1 MADLLN
7 KYIRIE
13 PGFQKSVNL
22 AYDLFD
28 EDKVADF
35 IPSKSSVEILE
46 KLILSTNSN
55 SNDRAHILIGP
66 YGKGKSHIILVLLSL
81 LRDKNA
87 ELLSKLLDE
96 IKSDKLELFNYIKS
110 YIESDEK
117 LLPVV
122 IQGSSNSLN
131 QSFLGAIQIALKDAG
146 MGELLPDTHFHAAL
160 KHIQKW
166 EDKYKETAEHF
177 SKLIRPVSLEDFKI
191 KLNHFD
197 SGAYDKFVDL
207 YPQLSAGG
215 VFNPFGGVDVVE
227 LYTNVIKTIK
237 PKGYTGI
244 FVVYDEF
251 SKYLESNIK
260 DTSNS
265 DIKMLQDFAEKANR
279 SKQDQLHL
287 LLIAHKDI
295 ENYIDQLPKE
305 KVDGWRGVSERFNHI
320 EMQSNYGQLY
330 DVMSKAICKTN
341 DFYST
346 FVTEH
351 EKLFEHL
358 DNFVKKQKIFNDL
371 DETQKSKISKECY
384 PLHPVSTFILPRLS
398 ELVAQNE
405 RTLFTFLSDNGKN
418 TLSYLLRRPD
428 FIESDENLIT
438 PDSIYDYFEPLIK
451 KEVYTSDIYKVYS
464 TVNSILVKIKDNSLQ
479 CKIVKD
485 IATFYLVNQF
495 NYIEPNPATI
505 YNLFPST
512 QKNDVLKA
520 ISDLENKE
528 FVLYARKSNGY
539 LKLKAPSSE
548 DVQKIIK
555 NKILKIKNR
564 ENVEDI
570 LQEYASDI
578 YLYPTAHNEEN
589 SLIRYF
595 SFMFISVDE
604 LLDVTNWDLKVTMAN
619 ADGVV
624 YAIFPSSSEQLHKAK
639 EHLLNLERSPALGV
653 FIVPKR
659 FSKLG
664 DLIFKYKAIIELIEE
679 FKDDDA
685 LISEFEIIRDDLGE
699 VINNFINIY
708 LRPELGKSDF
718 IYNNKIENIW
728 RKSHFSALLSKICD
742 DKFNKTPII
751 NNETINRNEISTT
764 TANSSAKVIAGLL
777 TEPLLPKL
785 GLGSSAQEGAI
796 ARSIL
801 TETGIIENFY
811 EKPVICDE
819 SKDKNVNGV
828 IQVIKNFFNS
838 CSVEKQSFSILYEKL
853 TSPKFGIGLK
863 KGVIPIFIAV
873 VIHNLLNQIA
883 LYSNDKEIKIDEKAL
898 ISINNDPVLYSARL
912 QNWDENKVNYIKSL
926 AKIFKDYLPNS
937 NINNYSYHNVV
948 QAMQSWFLSLP
959 KYVKESKS
967 IYLGK
972 DKYED
977 IPFPKIKFLNSLK
990 NFSINSYDFIF
1001 SKIPEIFNKELNN
1014 PELLKN
1020 IASTKKM
1027 FDSVLVNLT
1036 QVLILELK
1044 LIFKSNVP
1052 SAASLTS
1059 LVKDWTDNLKE
1070 STKEHVFDSF
1080 KTSIMNCLY
1089 NAGNDDSTLV
1099 LTLSK
1104 TTTGLRFEDWSNETI
1119 EDFLKQIESIK
1130 SDVDRFNITTPT
1142 APDADKLSYILTW
1155 IDKNGNKVSKTFAHV
1170 ECNEITQLLKN
1181 EIMSSIEDMGQSI
1194 TEAEKRQI
1202 LIEVLKTLC

>member
-341 DFYST
+341 DFYAT

-485 IATFYLVNQF
+485 IATIYLVNQF

-555 NKILKIKNR
+555 NEILKIKNR

-595 SFMFISVDE
+595 SFKFISVDE

-1089 NAGNDDSTLV
+1089 NVGNDDSTLV

>member
-35 IPSKSSVEILE
+35 IPSKSSIDILE
-46 KLILSTNSN
+46 KLILSTHPNST
-55 SNDRAHILIGP
+55 DRAHILIGP

-81 LRDKNA
+81 LRDKNTA
-87 ELLSKLLDE
+87 LLSKLIDE
-96 IKSDKLELFNYIKS
+96 IKIDNLELFNYIKS
-110 YIESDEK
+110 YFESDEK
-117 LLPVV
+117 LLPVI

-166 EDKYKETAEHF
+166 EDKYKETAELF
-177 SKLIRPVSLEDFKI
+177 SKLIKPVSLEDFKI
-191 KLNHFD
+191 KLSHFD
-197 SGAYDKFVDL
+197 SDAYDKFVDL

-237 PKGYTGI
+237 TKGYTGI

-330 DVMSKAICKTN
+330 DVMSKAICKTEE
-341 DFYST
+341 FYTT
-346 FVTEH
+346 FIAEQ

-358 DNFVKKQKIFNDL
+358 DNLVKKQKIFNDL
-371 DETQKSKISKECY
+371 DENQKSKISKECY

-418 TLSYLLRRPD
+418 TLSFLLSRQD

-451 KEVYTSDIYKVYS
+451 KEVYTSDIYKLYS
-464 TVNSILVKIKDNSLQ
+464 TVNNILVKIKDNSLQ

-485 IATFYLVNQF
+485 IATIYLVNQF
-495 NYIEPNPATI
+495 NYIEPTPATI

-520 ISDLENKE
+520 ISDLENKD
-528 FVLYARKSNGY
+528 FVLYAKKSNGY
-539 LKLKAPSSE
+539 LKLKSPSSE
-548 DVQKIIK
+548 DVQKIIN
-555 NKILKIKNR
+555 NKISKIKNT

-595 SFMFISVDE
+595 SFKFISVDE
-604 LLDVTNWDLKVTMAN
+604 LLDVNNWDLKVSMAN

-624 YAIFPSSSEQLHKAK
+624 YAVFPSSSEQLHKAK
-639 EHLLNLERSPALGV
+639 EHLLNLERSPSLGV
-653 FIVPKR
+653 FIVPKHY
-659 FSKLG
+659 SKLG
-664 DLIFKYKAIIELIEE
+664 DLIFKYKAITELIEE
-679 FKDDDA
+679 YKDDDA
-685 LISEFEIIRDDLGE
+685 LISEFVIIRDDLDE
-699 VINNFINIY
+699 VINNFVNIY
-708 LRPELGKSDF
+708 LRPELGKSEF
-718 IYNNKIENIW
+718 IYNKKTENIW
-728 RKSHFSALLSKICD
+728 RKSHFSALLSKICNN
-742 DKFNKTPII
+742 KFNKTPII
-751 NNETINRNEISTT
+751 NNETINRNEISTN

-777 TEPLLPKL
+777 TETLLPKL
-785 GLGSSAQEGAI
+785 GLGASAQEGAI
-796 ARSIL
+796 ARSVL

-819 SKDKNVNGV
+819 AKDNNVNRV
-828 IQVIKNFFNS
+828 IQVIKDFFSS
-838 CSVEKQSFSILYEKL
+838 CSVGKQPFSILYEKL

-883 LYSNDKEIKIDEKAL
+883 LYSNDKEIKIDEKTL
-898 ISINNDPVLYSARL
+898 ISINNDPDLYSARL
-912 QNWDENKVNYIKSL
+912 QNWDNNKVKYIKTL
-926 AKIFKDYLPNS
+926 AEIFKDYLLNS
-937 NINNYSYHNVV
+937 NYSYHNVV
-948 QAMQSWFLSLP
+948 QAMQSWFISLP
-959 KYVKESKS
+959 KYVKETKS
-967 IYLGK
+967 IYIGK
-972 DKYED
+972 NKYED
-977 IPFPKIKFLNSLK
+977 IPSEKIKFLNSLK

-1001 SKIPEIFNKELNN
+1001 SRIPEIFNKELNDH
-1014 PELLKN
+1014 ELLEN
-1020 IASTKKM
+1020 IASTKEM
-1027 FDSVLVNLT
+1027 FDCELENLT
-1036 QVLILELK
+1036 IVLINELK
-1044 LIFKSNVP
+1044 NIMNQNAP
-1052 SAASLTS
+1052 SEASLTS
-1059 LVKDWTDNLKE
+1059 LIKDWTDNLKKT
-1070 STKEHVFDSF
+1070 TKEHVFDSF

-1089 NAGNDDSTLV
+1089 NVGNDDSALV
-1099 LTLSK
+1099 RTLSK
-1104 TTTGLRFEDWSNETI
+1104 TITGLRFEDWSNDTI
-1119 EDFLKQIESIK
+1119 AYFIKQIDSIK
-1130 SDVDRFNITTPT
+1130 KDVDRFNLTSPT
-1142 APDADKLSYILTW
+1142 KSDVDKLSYILTW
-1155 IDKNGNKVSKTFAHV
+1155 VDKNGTKISKTFAHV
-1170 ECNEITQLLKN
+1170 KCNELSQLLKN
-1181 EIMSSIEDMGQSI
+1181 EIMSSIDDMGQSI

>member
-1 MADLLN
+1 M
-7 KYIRIE
+7 
-13 PGFQKSVNL
+13 
-22 AYDLFD
+22 
-28 EDKVADF
+28 
-35 IPSKSSVEILE
+35 
-46 KLILSTNSN
+46 
-55 SNDRAHILIGP
+55 
-66 YGKGKSHIILVLLSL
+66 
-81 LRDKNA
+81 
-87 ELLSKLLDE
+87 
-96 IKSDKLELFNYIKS
+96 
-110 YIESDEK
+110 
-117 LLPVV
+117 
-122 IQGSSNSLN
+122 
-131 QSFLGAIQIALKDAG
+131 
-146 MGELLPDTHFHAAL
+146 
-160 KHIQKW
+160 
-166 EDKYKETAEHF
+166 
-177 SKLIRPVSLEDFKI
+177 
-191 KLNHFD
+191 
-197 SGAYDKFVDL
+197 
-207 YPQLSAGG
+207 
-215 VFNPFGGVDVVE
+215 
-227 LYTNVIKTIK
+227 
-237 PKGYTGI
+237 
-244 FVVYDEF
+244 
-251 SKYLESNIK
+251 
-260 DTSNS
+260 
-265 DIKMLQDFAEKANR
+265 
-279 SKQDQLHL
+279 
-287 LLIAHKDI
+287 
-295 ENYIDQLPKE
+295 
-305 KVDGWRGVSERFNHI
+305 
-320 EMQSNYGQLY
+320 
-330 DVMSKAICKTN
+330 
-341 DFYST
+341 
-346 FVTEH
+346 
-351 EKLFEHL
+351 
-358 DNFVKKQKIFNDL
+358 
-371 DETQKSKISKECY
+371 
-384 PLHPVSTFILPRLS
+384 
-398 ELVAQNE
+398 
-405 RTLFTFLSDNGKN
+405 
-418 TLSYLLRRPD
+418 
-428 FIESDENLIT
+428 
-438 PDSIYDYFEPLIK
+438 
-451 KEVYTSDIYKVYS
+451 
-464 TVNSILVKIKDNSLQ
+464 
-479 CKIVKD
+479 
-485 IATFYLVNQF
+485 
-495 NYIEPNPATI
+495 
-505 YNLFPST
+505 
-512 QKNDVLKA
+512 
-520 ISDLENKE
+520 
-528 FVLYARKSNGY
+528 
-539 LKLKAPSSE
+539 
-548 DVQKIIK
+548 
-555 NKILKIKNR
+555 
-564 ENVEDI
+564 
-570 LQEYASDI
+570 
-578 YLYPTAHNEEN
+578 
-589 SLIRYF
+589 
-595 SFMFISVDE
+595 
-604 LLDVTNWDLKVTMAN
+604 
-619 ADGVV
+619 
-624 YAIFPSSSEQLHKAK
+624 
-639 EHLLNLERSPALGV
+639 
-653 FIVPKR
+653 
-659 FSKLG
+659 
-664 DLIFKYKAIIELIEE
+664 
-679 FKDDDA
+679 
-685 LISEFEIIRDDLGE
+685 
-699 VINNFINIY
+699 
-708 LRPELGKSDF
+708 
-718 IYNNKIENIW
+718 
-728 RKSHFSALLSKICD
+728 
-742 DKFNKTPII
+742 
-751 NNETINRNEISTT
+751 
-764 TANSSAKVIAGLL
+764 L

-1089 NAGNDDSTLV
+1089 NVGNDDSTLV

>member
-1 MADLLN
+1 MKKLS
-7 KYIRIE
+7 
-13 PGFQKSVNL
+13 KSL
-22 AYDLFD
+22 ASLSGSIY
-28 EDKVADF
+28 
-35 IPSKSSVEILE
+35 IPSKTSVEILE
-46 KLILSTNSN
+46 KLILSTHSN
-55 SNDRAHILIGP
+55 SIDRAHILIGP

-81 LRDKNA
+81 LRDKNT

-96 IKSDKLELFNYIKS
+96 IKCDNLELFNYIKS

-131 QSFLGAIQIALKDAG
+131 QSFLGAIQIALKNAG

-166 EDKYKETAEHF
+166 EDQYKETAEHF
-177 SKLIRPVSLEDFKI
+177 SKLIRPISLEDFKI
-191 KLNHFD
+191 KLTHFD
-197 SGAYDKFVDL
+197 SDAYDKFVDL

-237 PKGYTGI
+237 TKGYTGI

-341 DFYST
+341 EFYT
-346 FVTEH
+346 TYVTEH
-351 EKLFEHL
+351 ERLFEHL
-358 DNFVKKQKIFNDL
+358 DNLVKNQKIFNDL
-371 DETQKSKISKECY
+371 DKIQKSKISKECY

-418 TLSYLLRRPD
+418 TLSYLLSRPD

-438 PDSIYDYFEPLIK
+438 PDAIYDYFEPLIK
-451 KEVYTSDIYKVYS
+451 KEVYTSDIYKIYS

-485 IATFYLVNQF
+485 IATIYLVNQF

-595 SFMFISVDE
+595 SFKFISVDE
-604 LLDVTNWDLKVTMAN
+604 LLDVTNWDLKVSMAN

-639 EHLLNLERSPALGV
+639 ELLLNLKRSPSLGV
-653 FIVPKR
+653 FIVPKH
-659 FSKLG
+659 FCKIG
-664 DLIFKYKAIIELIEE
+664 DLIFKYKAITVLIEE
-679 FKDDDA
+679 SKDDDA
-685 LISEFEIIRDDLGE
+685 LISEFEIIRDDLDE
-699 VINNFINIY
+699 VINNFVNIY

-718 IYNNKIENIW
+718 IYNNKIEDIW

-819 SKDKNVNGV
+819 AKDKNVNGV
-828 IQVIKNFFNS
+828 IQVIKDFFNS

-853 TSPKFGIGLK
+853 TTPKFGIGLK

-883 LYSNDKEIKIDEKAL
+883 LYSNDKEIKIDEKTL
-898 ISINNDPVLYSARL
+898 ISINRDPELYSARL

-926 AKIFKDYLPNS
+926 AKIFKDYLPTS

-948 QAMQSWFLSLP
+948 QGMQSWFISLP

-967 IYLGK
+967 IYLGQGN
-972 DKYED
+972 YED
-977 IPFPKIKFLNSLK
+977 IPAQKIKFLNSLK

-1001 SKIPEIFNKELNN
+1001 SNIPVIFNKGLNN
-1014 PELLKN
+1014 PELLEN
-1020 IASTKKM
+1020 IACTKEM
-1027 FDSVLVNLT
+1027 FDSELVNLT
-1036 QVLILELK
+1036 KVLILELK
-1044 LIFKSNVP
+1044 KIFKSSAP
-1052 SAASLTS
+1052 SEASLTS
-1059 LVKDWTDNLKE
+1059 LVKDWSDNLKIP
-1070 STKEHVFDSF
+1070 TKEHVFDSF

-1089 NAGNDDSTLV
+1089 NVGNDDYTLV
-1099 LTLSK
+1099 HTLSK

-1130 SDVDRFNITTPT
+1130 SDVDRFNITSSTE
-1142 APDADKLSYILTW
+1142 PDVDKLSYILTW
-1155 IDKNGNKVSKTFAHV
+1155 VDKNGNKVSKTFAHV